1 MAHVFRLYE
10 GGSDTYN
17 GWFGSQSFPY
27 NSTAR
32 DTIKDPNGASAIHEI
47 TSIPS
52 PFARIDL
59 VKNAFRIVSEGKDP
73 DGNTI
78 FHKMVSDSLDV
89 GELFF
94 NMDKLQDQLQIIT
107 WNPNKDIAVLQNSLD
122 RGQVALGDALGKYLQ
137 ADGSTY
143 NFDQMQN
150 IYLLNYVNGPD
161 GLNIIGAT
169 SPATLFFSNA
179 NDLSYVSKTISF
191 GQDKPFDGAYQ
202 PLYKRDSEYIKVW
215 FVLRSIIP
223 GFARLFPEVNDY
235 LDLTF
240 KFIED
245 SLKAELRAITTTTAN
260 NYATISTTENNQ
272 VNQVEVL
279 GFPLFKKTLN
289 LKDIKSDFQIKPTTS
304 FEGKLLVLPVIK
316 GNTYTSLRYITDT
329 WGNENAAPYND
340 ERSLTKRTLPN
351 DGTPMPYLTISDLLE
366 DTLIRVPHMPNSRF
380 FNGNMEIGKEKLSY
394 LIPIKPLFFDYFSIS
409 DLMGK
414 LPDGRHMLDMQS
426 LTGDSVK
433 VTLRIPITG
442 NQQASY
448 IEYSRIYYNNRG
460 ADISR
465 NEGGII
471 DLSFT
476 GLIMPLIKFK
486 NPADAM
492 YRIAKVSRP
501 EYQFEFEFYKD
512 SLQLSGILPV
522 ERKVDEV
529 NKIDVYSFEGQDFD
543 YVRVKYGQY
552 ANLLMPVFV
561 PQKSSNVYEFS
572 VDIGTSNSHIEY
584 KEKNT
589 KDSQAFGYDKADVL
603 MSTFFLPT
611 YTEVEGKTY
620 MDDDLEEE
628 MGLIGRI
635 FLPQSISGES
645 DYHFPIQTVLASA
658 QNINW
663 QQANLPFELTNI
675 PVTYNKREDLPNTN
689 YNTNIKW
696 GNSAYLMEAYID
708 NILFMIRNKVLQDGG
723 DLSRTTIKWFYPL
736 SMPRKRFIR
745 LQQYWHKAV
754 RHYFPGQSNTLEMS
768 ESYAPILYYFN
779 RNATAAR
786 LINIDIGGGTTDIAY
801 ASGEELQFVTSFRFA
816 ANTLFEDSFAPNN
829 LKNGLVDFGRKEI
842 RKIIPDTLLE
852 ILRIFG
858 KRSNASTGTADMAS
872 FLFSLSTNSLL
883 RQEKINL
890 EKIDFNRILQDN
902 DAFRIV
908 FIIFYTAII
917 YHIAQIVKV
926 LNLEVP
932 RHISFAGNGSRVM
945 NIITPDAHLLALYTK
960 IIFEEVLG
968 KPYKEELDILG
979 LNDSIP
985 AKETTC
991 KGGLCSNNDNGDRD
1005 KIVIMRSF
1013 GDTLVPPED
1022 TYECLTDDYRNK
1034 IISSVK
1040 DFFDTLF
1047 KLNDKFDFDENFG
1060 VEKFAMN
1067 LARDLCR
1074 KDLSTFLNKGINMNT
1089 AEYDLTDK
1097 LEETL
1102 FFYPIKGVLNALS
1115 QEIYDQLNKK

>member
-27 NSTAR
+27 NSIAR

-59 VKNAFRIVSEGKDP
+59 VKNAFRIVSESKDP
-73 DGNTI
+73 DGNTV

-107 WNPNKDIAVLQNSLD
+107 WNPNKDIAVLQDSPD
-122 RGQVALGDALGKYLQ
+122 KGQVALGDALEKYLQ
-137 ADGSTY
+137 ADGATY

-179 NDLSYVSKTISF
+179 NNLSYVSKAISF

-202 PLYKRDSEYIKVW
+202 PLYKRDNEYIKVW
-215 FVLRSIIP
+215 FVLRTIIH

-245 SLKAELRAITTTTAN
+245 SLKAELRAITITTAN
-260 NYATISTTENNQ
+260 NYATISTTGNNQ

-289 LKDIKSDFQIKPTTS
+289 LKNIKSDFQIKPTTS
-304 FEGKLLVLPVIK
+304 FEGKLLVLPVVK
-316 GNTYTSLRYITDT
+316 GNIYTSLRYTTDT
-329 WGNENAAPYND
+329 WGNENAASYSD
-340 ERSLTKRTLPN
+340 ERPLVQRTLPN

-366 DTLIRVPHMPNSRF
+366 DTLIKVPHMPNSRF
-380 FNGNMEIGKEKLSY
+380 FNGNREIGKEKLSY
-394 LIPIKPLFFDYFSIS
+394 LIPVKPLLFDYFSIS

-414 LPDGRHMLDMQS
+414 LPDGRHMLDMQ
-426 LTGDSVK
+426 LLAGDSVK

-442 NQQASY
+442 NQQVSY
-448 IEYSRIYYNNRG
+448 IEYTRIYYNNRG

-476 GLIMPLIKFK
+476 GLIMPLIKFQ

-492 YRIAKVSRP
+492 YRIAKVSRS
-501 EYQFEFEFYKD
+501 EDQFEFEFYKD

-529 NKIDVYSFEGQDFD
+529 NKIDVYSLKGLNFD
-543 YVRVKYGQY
+543 YIKIKYGQY
-552 ANLLMPVFV
+552 ENLLIPIFV
-561 PQKSSNVYEFS
+561 PQKNNKIFKYS

-584 KEKNT
+584 KEEGTKN
-589 KDSQAFGYDKADVL
+589 SHAFGYDKADVL

-611 YTEVEGKTY
+611 YIEVDDKTY
-620 MDDDLEEE
+620 VDEDLEDATPLME
-628 MGLIGRI
+628 RI
-635 FLPQSISGES
+635 FLPASMS
-645 DYHFPIQTVLASA
+645 DKGDYSFPIKTVLASA
-658 QNINW
+658 QGINW
-663 QQANLPFELTNI
+663 QQINLPFELTNV
-675 PVTYNKREDLPNTN
+675 PVTYNKRDDLSNTN

-708 NILFMIRNKVLQDGG
+708 NLLFMIRNKVLQDGG
-723 DLSRTTIKWFYPL
+723 DLSQTTIKWFYPL
-736 SMPRKRFIR
+736 SMPRKRFTR

-779 RNATAAR
+779 RNATATR

-801 ASGEELQFVTSFRFA
+801 ASGQALQFVTSFRFA

-829 LKNGLVDFGRKEI
+829 PKNGLVDFGQKEI
-842 RKIIPDTLLE
+842 QEIIPKTLSE
-852 ILRIFG
+852 ILRIFE
-858 KRSNASTGTADMAS
+858 KRSNASTGTADMGS

-945 NIITPDAHLLALYTK
+945 NIITPDAHLLAQYTK

-968 KPYKEELDILG
+968 KPYKEALDILG

-991 KGGLCSNNDNGDRD
+991 KGGLCSDNDNGDKD

-1013 GDTLVPPED
+1013 GDTLVSSED

-1034 IISSVK
+1034 VISSVN

-1067 LARDLCR
+1067 LAKNLCN
-1074 KDLSTFLNKGINMNT
+1074 KDLRTFLDKGINLNIT
-1089 AEYDLTDK
+1089 EHDQTDK

-1102 FFYPIKGVLNALS
+1102 FFYPIKGVLNILS
-1115 QEIYDQLNKK
+1115 QEIYNQLNKE